1 MVKKTEK
8 VSKVSK
14 VKEEKSVPVSTPVP
28 VPVVPD
34 PTPVPVS
41 NDIEYTQVLNNLIE
55 IDKLVKTTM
64 PLIKKLQ
71 KQHERDIK
79 NAEKSRKHKRTRNP
93 DAPPS
98 GFARP
103 GPVSDEL
110 RNFLGLGKN
119 ELIART
125 QVAKRVSEYIK
136 EQGLKNPDNNK
147 EIIIDKKLATLFK
160 VDEKSKIEF
169 FKIQSYLTSHF
180 LKAKA

>member
-1 MVKKTEK
+1 MVKKTE
-8 VSKVSK
+8 KVSK

-28 VPVVPD
+28 VPVVPVVPD
-34 PTPVPVS
+34 PTPVPVT